1 MAGRVAHLF
10 LKEGHAMPM
19 RSVPAVTAVAGKG
32 LEGDAAFG
40 RERRQVLLVGQS
52 SLSDFSLLP
61 GMLRENMTLT
71 GMVLEDLAD
80 GTLLE
85 VGEAVLEIIGDCEPC
100 GQMDAL
106 RPGLR
111 EAIRGRRGKLARV
124 TRRGEVRVGDSVR
137 AREPHSAT

>member
-1 MAGRVAHLF
+1 MAGRIAHLF
-10 LKEGHAMPM
+10 LKEGRALPM

-52 SLSDFSLLP
+52 TLGDFDLQP
-61 GMLRENMTLT
+61 GALRENMTLT
-71 GMVLEDLAD
+71 GMAVDDLAD

-85 VGEAVLEIIGDCEPC
+85 IGEAVLEIIGDCEPC
-100 GQMDAL
+100 SQMDDL

-111 EAIRGRRGKLARV
+111 EAIRGRRGKLGRV
-124 TRRGEVRVGDSVR
+124 TRSGDVRVGDAVHLT
-137 AREPHSAT
+137 APPSAA

>member
-1 MAGRVAHLF
+1 MVGRIAHLF
-10 LKEGHAMPM
+10 LKQGHALPM

-32 LEGDAAFG
+32 LEGDAAYG

-52 SLSDFSLLP
+52 SLSEFDLQP

-71 GMVLEDLAD
+71 GMVLDDLAE

-85 VGEAVLEIIGDCEPC
+85 VGEAILEITGDCEPC
-100 GQMDAL
+100 AQMDAL

-124 TRRGEVRVGDSVR
+124 ARSGAVRVGDAVHTS
-137 AREPHSAT
+137 EPQPAT

>member
-10 LKEGHAMPM
+10 LKAGHAMPM

-71 GMVLEDLAD
+71 GMVLDDLAD

-124 TRRGEVRVGDSVR
+124 TRRGEVRVGDAVR

>member
-1 MAGRVAHLF
+1 MAGRIAHLF
-10 LKEGHAMPM
+10 LKEGHAVPM

-52 SLSDFSLLP
+52 SLSEFGLQP

-71 GMVLEDLAD
+71 GMVLDELAE
-80 GTLLE
+80 GTLLQ
-85 VGEAVLEIIGDCEPC
+85 VGEAILEITDDCEPC
-100 GQMDAL
+100 GQMEDL

-124 TRRGEVRVGDSVR
+124 ARSGAVRVGDAVHLS
-137 AREPHSAT
+137 EPSSAA

>member
-1 MAGRVAHLF
+1 MAGRIAHLF
-10 LKEGHAMPM
+10 LKEGRALPM
-19 RSVPAVTAVAGKG
+19 RSVPAVTAIAGKG

-52 SLSDFSLLP
+52 TLSDFELQP
-61 GMLRENMTLT
+61 GMLRENMTLIDT
-71 GMVLEDLAD
+71 VLDDLAD

-100 GQMDAL
+100 GQMDDL

-111 EAIRGRRGKLARV
+111 EAIRGRRGKLARI
-124 TRRGEVRVGDSVR
+124 TRSGDIRLGDAVHVQAPR
-137 AREPHSAT
+137 SAA

>member
-1 MAGRVAHLF
+1 MAGRITHLF
-10 LKEGHAMPM
+10 LKEERALPM
-19 RSVPAVTAVAGKG
+19 RSVTAVTAIAGKG

-52 SLSDFSLLP
+52 TLSDFDLQP
-61 GMLRENMTLT
+61 GMLRENMTLAGT
-71 GMVLEDLAD
+71 VLADLAD

-85 VGEAVLEIIGDCEPC
+85 IGEAVLEIIGDCEPC
-100 GQMDAL
+100 GQMDDL

-124 TRRGEVRVGDSVR
+124 TRSGDVRVGDAVR
-137 AREPHSAT
+137 AQAPRSAA